1 MRNAL
6 ICTTIKVRREYGIQF
21 LSIGNIVRI
30 ISSSNNPYCDIPI
43 QIPEK
48 EPWAKDSSSLK
59 RLQEHQ
65 IHLNK
70 AYHTAKLIFDEDA
83 QILKQLKIIL
93 DKFLELSSRE
103 QEILIPQRKALEEAV
118 NLVQKAFSDH
128 PFSSLQDIIATPKAF
143 EMLNKLTTN
152 QELQQLENEI
162 IAFKKNELSDENLDN
177 YFKPYINRIGDR
189 RKKPLSE
196 LKSGI
201 IWGPTPRR

>member
-1 MRNAL
+1 M
-6 ICTTIKVRREYGIQF
+6 
-21 LSIGNIVRI
+21 
-30 ISSSNNPYCDIPI
+30 
-43 QIPEK
+43 
-48 EPWAKDSSSLK
+48 
-59 RLQEHQ
+59 
-65 IHLNK
+65 
-70 AYHTAKLIFDEDA
+70 IFDEDA

-143 EMLNKLTTN
+143 EMQNKLTTN

-177 YFKPYINRIGDR
+177 YFKQYINRIENR
-189 RKKPLSE
+189 RKKP
-196 LKSGI
+196 G
-201 IWGPTPRR
+201 